1 MVVVGAG
8 LAGLAAARE
17 LSRAGHDV
25 VLLEAQGRVGGRCKT
40 FAEPHFAPHLYVEA
54 GGMRFPP
61 SHKLMMAYIEKFGLR
76 TAAFTNMKD
85 AFSGIFY
92 IPSLFGDKPVR
103 MADVLDDPTSLV
115 SRVQLRWAES
125 IDELKLAFQGGG
137 ADAWGKIVE
146 KYKGHSFRDFL
157 VEKNWDDELIGGVS
171 TFGLGLGA
179 YGSVL
184 GISFL
189 EMLRL
194 FVLDSDQYNLQ
205 VVGGMETLS
214 RGFVDADDAPL
225 ADLIRYGS
233 RVVGVKRSDGR
244 VVVISRN
251 VATRREQQYECDFV
265 VMTAPLPMCRLMSF
279 DPPLHPD
286 KRAAIS
292 EVHYTSACKIFL
304 QCTSRFWEREGV
316 GGMCVSDTALH
327 NTFFLPAFEGSS
339 KGIILASYVWE
350 RDAKLLMSLS
360 EEDRVR
366 RAVDDV
372 AKFLPEITKE
382 FEVGVSINWGDPE
395 HYVGGAFALFEP
407 HQYSRFYHALRT
419 SEYDG
424 KLLFAGEHTSVE
436 HGYFE
441 GALESGL
448 RVAREIMDT
457 TDPNWDAEPVL
468 APAEPGLADASL
480 PIRLLGFDHYTL
492 ICEDAAACARFHI
505 EVLGFSQIRIQ
516 RVNTGTVPEGEHDML
531 NYILRPP
538 TVADE
543 HTVLVITEGLNE
555 ETVFQRYLKKFG
567 PGIHHVAYT
576 VENAQEAFDALRSAG
591 YKTTANSITEDPLN
605 GQHQFFIDAAHG
617 GFFIECIQRTA
628 PVGDDNADSND
639 NVSDAVKAGCQQLP
653 FMRVGY
659 FSGRNMRSLSK
670 SMDQYVL
677 EGGFSSSTQPTDGQ
691 EDNVLAPPLR
701 SGVKAPETSPRGHSF
716 YAQPPPDVIEG
727 QVPMRGERRHRS
739 YYQKASTLHIGEIR
753 ELHVVCDVPD
763 ANMAFL
769 RSAFGFRFVRLLP
782 GGGFQL
788 SLPAQSTHTV
798 TLWPQHTEQH
808 RGQRLGIQTVGFDTP
823 DVAAAIVATTD
834 DDNHKYGE
842 TTERDDG
849 SLELFCPDVTAYSAR
864 LVRPMVPTAAPG
876 SVVSRELSIDVL
888 APMGPVRSFVSD
900 IANFS
905 KWTGHRALLR
915 SIGGGWTEL
924 RAVGPSGALQPVE
937 IAAVAHDD
945 GVVIK
950 WGSPLSYELM
960 IGLKSL
966 SSDVTRV
973 KLHLPAS
980 GEVRRAELMSLLSAE
995 LSLLKAQLEDDTEYL
1010 APHLVHEQERVYRY
1024 HAKLLGGS
1032 TQPRAPSGAE
1042 LVAFGFDGEV
1052 ITSGPYLERMSH
1064 DFALSVRSS
1073 PLAVIRPRDGLDV
1086 GAAIRYAV
1094 ARGLRIGARG
1104 APVSHSAGGQSQANG
1119 GLVLDLSLMGN
1130 DVVFGPRGEDG
1141 RPSYIDAAGGASWNS
1156 VVRACL
1162 AEGVMPPVVLDYQHL
1177 TVGGTLSTGG
1187 IGFMSHIAGVQAQSA
1202 HVLELDVVTGEG
1214 EFVTCHKDQAAHVYN
1229 AVRAGLGHFGVICR
1243 ARIALEPA
1251 PRRLSVIRVFYS
1263 HEQLPRFLDDVAMLV
1278 AQGRDC
1284 LHAFMKPCNR
1294 AAVSRLLPEESSYD
1308 SAPAAF
1314 RAAVEAEGQDPLMY
1328 LEIGMYHQEQL
1339 PPEELHEMLESLS
1352 PLGGAYFI
1360 EETTFLQY
1368 MTRDPP
1374 VITGNKER
1382 GVSGHPSVTTILPA
1396 GEKTLA
1402 YLRRC
1407 VRPPG
1412 GDVSRTELLVTPLV
1426 PSRIGHC
1433 PMFAMPSGCDNDL
1446 AFFILCINA
1455 ADPPTPEVLEPLMR
1469 EQRALRTF
1477 SQSLGGKRYTYDT
1490 ATDEGEAAWEQ
1501 HFGSEQWVR
1510 VRAAKRL
1517 CDPFHVLGCGV
1528 KMFDNSTP
1536 TPTKIGFAIPP
1547 KDDFDDSDDDDPG
1560 DLDDSAPIPLDWN
1573 V

>member
-17 LSRAGHDV
+17 LSRAGHTV

-40 FAEPHFAPHLYVEA
+40 FAEPHFAPHLYGEA

-76 TAAFTNMKD
+76 TAPFTNMKD
-85 AFSGIFY
+85 ASSGIFY
-92 IPSLFGDKPVR
+92 IPSLFGDKPVS
-103 MADVLDDPTSLV
+103 MAEVLDDPTSLV

-125 IDELKLAFQGGG
+125 IDELKLAFRGGG

-146 KYKGHSFRDFL
+146 RYKGHSFRDFL
-157 VEKNWDDELIGGVS
+157 VEKDWDNELIDGVS
-171 TFGLGLGA
+171 TFGLGLGG

-194 FVLDSDQYNLQ
+194 FVLDGDQDNLQ

-214 RGFVDADDAPL
+214 RGFVDAADAPL

-233 RVVGVKRSDGR
+233 RVVGVKRSGGR
-244 VVVISRN
+244 VVVTSQN
-251 VATRREQQYECDFV
+251 VSTRREQQHMCDFV

-286 KRAAIS
+286 KRAAIN

-304 QCTSRFWEREGV
+304 QCASRFWEREGV
-316 GGMCVSDTALH
+316 EGMCVSDTALH
-327 NTFFLPAFEGSS
+327 NTYFLPAFEGSS
-339 KGIILASYVWE
+339 KGVILASYVWE

-366 RAVDDV
+366 RAVDDI
-372 AKFLPEITKE
+372 AKFLPQVTQE

-448 RVAREIMDT
+448 RVAREIMDC
-457 TDPNWDAEPVL
+457 TDPDWDSEPVS
-468 APAEPGLADASL
+468 APADPGLPGVGL

-505 EVLGFSQIRIQ
+505 EVLGFSQIKIQ

-531 NYILRPP
+531 NYVLRPP
-538 TVADE
+538 AEADE
-543 HTVLVITEGLNE
+543 HLVLVITEGMND
-555 ETVFQRYLKKFG
+555 ETVFRRYIKKYG
-567 PGIHHVAYT
+567 SGIHHVAYS
-576 VENAQEAFDALRSAG
+576 VANAQEAFDALRAAG
-591 YKTTANSITEDPLN
+591 YKTTSNVVTRDMLSGL
-605 GQHQFFIDAAHG
+605 HQFFIDADHG
-617 GFFIECIQRTA
+617 GFFIECIERA
-628 PVGDDNADSND
+628 PPVRECPLVRDDDASVDAD
-639 NVSDAVKAGCQQLP
+639 APTG
-653 FMRVGY
+653 R
-659 FSGRNMRSLSK
+659 FSCGNMRSLSN
-670 SMDQYVL
+670 SMAQYVQPHHEESEDSETVPVTML
-677 EGGFSSSTQPTDGQ
+677 HLQQPSGGR
-691 EDNVLAPPLR
+691 R
-701 SGVKAPETSPRGHSF
+701 SSF
-716 YAQPPPDVIEG
+716 YAQPPPTVIDEELTSPG
-727 QVPMRGERRHRS
+727 GRRRRS
-739 YYQKASTLHIGEIR
+739 SFYQKATTLHIGEIR
-753 ELHVVCDVPD
+753 DLHVVCDAPETNV
-763 ANMAFL
+763 AFL
-769 RSAFGFRFVRLLP
+769 RNAFGFRFVRLLP

-798 TLWPQHTEQH
+798 TLWSQHIGAG
-808 RGQRLGIQTVGFDTP
+808 RGQRPGIRTVGFDTP
-823 DVAAAIVATTD
+823 DVGAAADTTAD
-834 DDNHKYGE
+834 DLRYGE
-842 TTERDDG
+842 TTQQGDG
-849 SLELFCPDVTAYSAR
+849 SLDLLCSDATSYSVR
-864 LVRPMVPTAAPG
+864 LVRPMVAAAAPG

-888 APMGPVRSFVSD
+888 APMESVHSFVSD
-900 IANFS
+900 ISNFS

-915 SIGGGWTEL
+915 SSDGGWTEL
-924 RAVGPSGALQPVE
+924 RAIGPDRALQPVE
-937 IAAVAHDD
+937 IAAVADD
-945 GVVIK
+945 HGVTIK
-950 WGSPLSYELM
+950 WGSPLSYEVT

-973 KLHLPAS
+973 ELPLPS
-980 GEVRRAELMSLLSAE
+980 TGEVRRAELMSLLSAE
-995 LSLLKAQLEDDTEYL
+995 LSLLKAQLEDDAEYL

-1032 TQPRAPSGAE
+1032 TQPRPPSGAE
-1042 LVAFGFDGEV
+1042 LQAFGFGGEV
-1052 ITSGPYLERMSH
+1052 VTSGPYLDAMGH
-1064 DFALSVRSS
+1064 DFALSVRSA

-1086 GAAIRYAV
+1086 GAALRYAA

-1104 APVSHSAGGQSQANG
+1104 ARVSHSAGGQSQADG
-1119 GLVLDLSLMGN
+1119 GLVLDLSLMGG
-1130 DVVFGPRGEDG
+1130 DIVFGPRGSDG
-1141 RPSYIDAAGGASWNS
+1141 RPFYIDAAGGATWNA

-1187 IGFMSHIAGVQAQSA
+1187 IGFMSHIAGVQAQSN
-1202 HVLELDVVTGEG
+1202 HLIELDVVTGEG
-1214 EFVTCHKDQAAHVYN
+1214 EFVTCHSEQAAEIYD
-1229 AVRAGLGHFGVICR
+1229 AVRSGLGHFGVICR

-1263 HEQLPRFLDDVAMLV
+1263 HEQLPRFFADVATLV
-1278 AQGRDC
+1278 EQGRDC
-1284 LHAFMKPCNR
+1284 LHAFLKPCSR
-1294 AAVSRLLPEESSYD
+1294 AAVVKLLPDESSYD
-1308 SAPAAF
+1308 SAPEAF
-1314 RAAVEAEGQDPLMY
+1314 RDAVEAGAGPLMY
-1328 LEIGMYHQEQL
+1328 LEVGLYHDELL
-1339 PPEELHEMLESLS
+1339 PSFEVPDMLGTLE
-1352 PLGGAYFI
+1352 PLGGAYFV
-1360 EETTFLQY
+1360 EETTFLRY

-1374 VITGNKER
+1374 VIEANKER
-1382 GVSGHPSVTTILPA
+1382 GVSGHPSVTAILPA
-1396 GEKTLA
+1396 GEKSLA

-1407 VRPPG
+1407 MTPPG
-1412 GDVSRTELLVTPLV
+1412 GDVSRTECLVTPLV
-1426 PSRIGHC
+1426 PSRLGHC
-1433 PMFAMPSGCDNDL
+1433 PMFAMPSGCDTDL

-1477 SQSLGGKRYTYDT
+1477 SQSLGGKRYPYDT
-1490 ATDEGEAAWEQ
+1490 ATDEGEAAWEE
-1501 HFGSEQWVR
+1501 HYGSAQWAR
-1510 VRAAKRL
+1510 VVAAKRL

-1528 KMFDNSTP
+1528 KMFDTSAP
-1536 TPTKIGFAIPP
+1536 TLAKPTIKLLIPP
-1547 KDDFDDSDDDDPG
+1547 DSA
-1560 DLDDSAPIPLDWN
+1560 LDDLIESETPEDVARKPPDWSISPSFA
-1573 V
+1573 